1 MGAGRTSKTASKP
14 VVMPASA
21 AARGTV
27 CWRATL
33 ALIALSVSLVA
44 PVRAQ
49 SFGKN
54 KVHYET
60 LEWSVLETPHLRLHY
75 YAEEESLARSLA
87 AFAESVCVE
96 YDGRFRIAPKHQV
109 PLLLYSTH
117 HLFQQTNVT
126 PSMLSESVGGLTELI
141 KGRVLVPH
149 NGSWSRLAWVT
160 RHELAHWYM
169 LAKISAVM
177 KAHKKPVTWLPDL
190 WWTEGFAEYCGTE
203 WDAEA
208 EGLLRDMVL
217 TRTAYP
223 LTQSE
228 PITGSVMMYKEGQS
242 FLLWLGQRY
251 GDTRIFDLYE
261 NMWRTDEFATAFRI
275 TFGVKLE
282 DADREWFEGLQKRY
296 FPVVAHAV
304 RAKEVARP
312 WRQDSRFNLAPRALP
327 PRTPDD
333 TALTFCW
340 FEAAE
345 GSIDLVLSEPHADS
359 SRRVRRLLRGGTS
372 AAFES
377 FHLFQNRPST
387 SRSGLIALSA
397 KRGGRDALY
406 LVDPA
411 SGRVL
416 RRLDFP
422 ELVAIHDP
430 ALAPDGRSVVFAAQ
444 AYDGQQDLFR
454 ASWGDEALRLERLT
468 HDGYDDVEPAL
479 SPDGQWLT
487 WASDRGNHGG
497 RYALWRLSLSGGEP
511 EVVSHPASG
520 EDRQPAYSPDGR
532 WLVYRSTR
540 GGTSDLWVRPAVPSR
555 EARRVTRLQGLAS
568 DPDWLPDGRGVLF
581 TAQEGV
587 TFRTWSLAFAPDSLT
602 PEPETDPV
610 SEPALPSVADASS
623 PLSYQRRL
631 SLDLVQNG
639 IFFDPG
645 FGGGGGAGQIA
656 VSDLLGNEQFLL
668 SIANDSDQ
676 FGSFWDGWEGGLT
689 YINRSRRLNYGLGVF
704 RLTRLYDPD
713 FDVIRREK
721 RVGLLGL
728 VSYPISLFTRLE
740 ASMQVR
746 HATNHLLRDGPSQ
759 TVDLVSNFVSFV
771 HDDSRW
777 WWDGPTGGTRFNV
790 TAGFT
795 RDMTSGRAD
804 YGTWLAE
811 VRHYRQ
817 PVRRIVLATRTQ
829 VVGSFGQDAQK
840 SYLGGPMRLRI
851 NQRRVISARRMVNSQ
866 VEARFPLLRQ
876 IVLAVPAPWML
887 PTLHG
892 ALFADAAWGSGDANI
907 DRVADGGFAL
917 YLGGG
922 FYPQLRWN
930 WVWRTNDFKTLT
942 SRKPGTYFTL
952 DFAY

>member
-1 MGAGRTSKTASKP
+1 MGAGSELETLSSEVRPPWARR
-14 VVMPASA
+14 ARALARA
-21 AARGTV
+21 AVLLLT
-27 CWRATL
+27 
-33 ALIALSVSLVA
+33 VSLCAVFVPA
-44 PVRAQ
+44 ARAQ

-54 KVHYET
+54 KVHYES
-60 LEWSVLETPHLRLHY
+60 LDWSVIETAHLRLHY

-96 YDGRFRIAPKHQV
+96 YDGRFRLKPKHQV

-117 HLFQQTNVT
+117 HLFQQTNAT
-126 PSMLSESVGGLTELI
+126 PSMLTESVGGLTELI

-169 LAKISAVM
+169 LGKISAVM
-177 KAHKKPVTWLPDL
+177 KEYKKPVTWLPDL

-203 WDAEA
+203 WDPEA

-251 GDTRIFDLYE
+251 GDARIFDFYE
-261 NMWRTDEFATAFRI
+261 NMWRADDFETAFRL
-275 TFGVKLE
+275 TFGVKLQ

-296 FPVVAHAV
+296 YPVVANSV
-304 RAKEVARP
+304 RAREVGRP

-327 PRTPDD
+327 PRTPGD

-340 FEAAE
+340 FEAGE
-345 GSIDLVLSEPHADS
+345 GSIDLVLSEPRPDS
-359 SRRVRRLLRGGTS
+359 SRRIRRLLRGGSS

-411 SGRVL
+411 SGDVL
-416 RRLDFP
+416 RRLEFP

-454 ASWGDEALRLERLT
+454 ATWGDEALRLERLT
-468 HDGYDDVEPAL
+468 HDGYDDVEPAF
-479 SPDGQWLT
+479 SPDGLWIV
-487 WASDRGNHGG
+487 WASDRGDLGG
-497 RYALWRLSLSGGEP
+497 RYSLWRLSMSGGQP
-511 EVVSHPASG
+511 EAVSHPVAG

-532 WLVYRSTR
+532 WLVFRSTR

-587 TFRTWSLAFAPDSLT
+587 TFRTWSLAFTPDSL
-602 PEPETDPV
+602 PAEPEAEPATA
-610 SEPALPSVADASS
+610 PALPAIADAS
-623 PLSYQRRL
+623 PTLPYQRRL

-645 FGGGGGAGQIA
+645 FGGGGAGQI
-656 VSDLLGNEQFLL
+656 VLSDLLGNEQFLF
-668 SIANDSDQ
+668 SIANDSEQ
-676 FGSFWDGWEGGLT
+676 FGDFWDGFEGGLT
-689 YINRSRRLNYGLGVF
+689 YINQSRRLNYGLGVF

-721 RVGLLGL
+721 RVGLVGL
-728 VSYPISLFTRLE
+728 VSYPFSLFTRLE

-746 HATNHLLRDGPSQ
+746 HATNHLLRNGPSQ

-804 YGTWLAE
+804 YGTLLTE
-811 VRHYRQ
+811 LRHYRQ
-817 PVRRIVLATRTQ
+817 PVRRLVLASRTQ
-829 VVGSFGQDAQK
+829 AVGSFGQDAQK

-851 NQRRVISARRMVNSQ
+851 NQRRVISARRVVNSQ

-892 ALFADAAWGSGDANI
+892 AVFADAAWGWGDANL
-907 DRVADGGFAL
+907 DHVADGGFAL

-922 FYPQLRWN
+922 FYPQFRWN
-930 WVWRTNDFKTLT
+930 WVWRTNDWKTLT

-952 DFAY
+952 DFSY